1 MKLKGIK
8 PIEQHVE
15 KIVLGVVA
23 VVFVAVLAM
32 QMLGKPLTVKV
43 DGKDER
49 PENAVERSLADKAR
63 RALEQMGR
71 DAGAIGEGEDGL
83 PPVGSAG
90 SGLASAW
97 DDKFGAPSGTEF
109 AVAPLVPA
117 SDYARITAREG
128 DIPEEELGSI
138 LFEPLTVPAPAKPM
152 ASVYLGTLDPFVV
165 SQSAEL
171 AAFVPAEQPYDK
183 AAVTIEAVVDGTAI
197 REKLESD
204 PDGEA
209 SQYAAV
215 PSSWWSDNIAVL
227 KVEVERIEG
236 FDGSGNPINPV
247 MLVDA
252 PGRGFEVP
260 SFGGATPSPEQF
272 QTVVDAAR
280 ARTEWIVQPA
290 YYPVIAGPEWR
301 SPSQV
306 AQLEEIES
314 RRDEINLN
322 LRRYEALAEQVAEK
336 ERELAELRGGPTGPR
351 GGTPA
356 NTGQPDQAVQRRIE
370 RTQGELDAL
379 NQRLEAQESTLTAL
393 GVDTEGNPILGE
405 DDESQEM
412 ARDRLLSLLDNEEMA
427 VWRHDL
433 TAERGKTYR
442 YRTRITVNNPLFGY
456 TRELAEEQRPLAAET
471 MVVGEWSA
479 WSDPVSVPDETVFFV
494 TAANPGNGLDAAPRA
509 TLEAYRFFYGYWRPA
524 TISVTPG
531 EMIRG
536 EAELPDPKLLPIWT
550 AETLAL
556 GLDGGGRGLNR
567 QDPRRGPGRPG
578 GARPP
583 LEAGEEVQLP
593 PGTVAGPASIPVAI
607 ETMLLD
613 VASVPGSGR
622 SSRASQAYFRTPSNP
637 VQVRNPVLDGQSPLL
652 ERVRESA
659 EAGRRQGQAEPE
671 PEPEPEVIRQP
682 ERLPPPRDPREQGP
696 KGGGGGGGG

>member
-63 RALEQMGR
+63 RSLEQMGR
-71 DAGAIGEGEDGL
+71 GAGVIGEGEDGL
-83 PPVGSAG
+83 PAVEGTG

-97 DDKFGAPSGTEF
+97 EGKFGVLSGTEF
-109 AVAPLVPA
+109 AVSPLVPA

-128 DIPEEELGSI
+128 DIPEDELGSI
-138 LFEPLTVPAPAKPM
+138 LFEPLTVPAPGKPM
-152 ASVYLGTLDPFVV
+152 ASVHLGTLDPFVV
-165 SQSAEL
+165 SQSPEL
-171 AAFVPAEQPYDK
+171 AAFVPGEQPYDK
-183 AAVTIEAVVDGTAI
+183 ATVTIEAVVDGTAI

-215 PSSWWSDNIAVL
+215 PPSWWSDNIAVL
-227 KVEVERIEG
+227 SVEVERIEG

-247 MLVDA
+247 LLVDA
-252 PGRGFEVP
+252 PGRGFELP
-260 SFGGATPSPEQF
+260 SFEGAAPSPEQF
-272 QTVVDAAR
+272 QAVVDAAR

-290 YYPVIAGPEWR
+290 YYPVIAGPAWR

-322 LRRYEALAEQVAEK
+322 LRRYESLGEQVAEK
-336 ERELAELRGGPTGPR
+336 ERELGELGGGTTGPR
-351 GGTPA
+351 GGTPT

-370 RTQGELDAL
+370 RVRGELDAL
-379 NQRLEAQESTLTAL
+379 NQRLLEQESTLTAL
-393 GVDTEGNPILGE
+393 GVDTEGNPVLGE
-405 DDESQEM
+405 DDESREM
-412 ARDRLLSLLDNEEMA
+412 ARDRLLSLLDNEEVA

-433 TAERGKTYR
+433 TAERGKAYR
-442 YRTRITVNNPLFGY
+442 YRTRITVNNPMFGY
-456 TRELAEEQRPLAAET
+456 TRELAEEQRPLAAQT
-471 MVVGEWSA
+471 MVVGDWSA

-494 TAANPGNGLDAAPRA
+494 ASANPGNGLEAAPRA

-531 EMIRG
+531 ELIRG
-536 EAELPDPKLLPIWT
+536 VAELPDPKLLPIWT
-550 AETLAL
+550 AESLAM
-556 GLDGGGRGLNR
+556 GPGGGPRGLNQR
-567 QDPRRGPGRPG
+567 DPRRGTSGPG
-578 GARPP
+578 GGVDPAGV
-583 LEAGEEVQLP
+583 GEEIQLP
-593 PGTVAGPASIPVAI
+593 AGTVAGPASIPVSI
-607 ETMLLD
+607 GTMLLD

-622 SSRASQAYFRTPSNP
+622 SSRAAQAYFRTPTDP
-637 VQVRNPVLDGQSPLL
+637 VQVRSPVLDGRSPLL

-671 PEPEPEVIRQP
+671 PEPEPEPVIIREP
-682 ERLPPPRDPREQGP
+682 ERPRDPRDQGP